1 MMGKLPQVLMRMTR
15 SLRRKYLSRRYPNL
29 TLEYGAVVTGRFRL
43 FGAGQIHVAAGS
55 RLVNVRLHADGK
67 LEIGR
72 NCFLNGASVVC
83 MQAVTIKDDC
93 IISDA
98 YITDTDFHNVQPELR
113 HAPPGPKAVRPIMIE
128 RNVWIGD
135 RGVVLKG
142 SHIGADSVVG
152 SNAVVRGSIPPRSL
166 CVGNPAQVVRTL

>member
-1 MMGKLPQVLMRMTR
+1 MRH
-15 SLRRKYLSRRYPNL
+15 PNL
-29 TLEYGAVVTGRFRL
+29 TLEYGAVVAGRFRL
-43 FGAGQIHVAAGS
+43 NGTGPVYIGAGS

-67 LEIGR
+67 LDIGR

-98 YITDTDFHNVQPELR
+98 YLTDTDFHNVQPELR
-113 HAPPGPKAVRPIMIE
+113 HAPPGPKTMRPIVIE

-166 CVGNPAQVVRTL
+166 CIGNPAQVVKVL

>member
-1 MMGKLPQVLMRMTR
+1 MMGKLTR
-15 SLRRKYLSRRYPNL
+15 ALKLITRGLRRKYLSMRHPNL
-29 TLEYGAVVTGRFRL
+29 TLEYGVVVAGRFRL
-43 FGAGQIHVAAGS
+43 NGTGPVYIGAGS

-67 LEIGR
+67 LDIGR
-72 NCFLNGASVVC
+72 NCFLNGACVVC

-98 YITDTDFHNVQPELR
+98 YLTDTDFHNVQPELR
-113 HAPPGPKAVRPIMIE
+113 HAPPSPKTMRPIVIE

-152 SNAVVRGSIPPRSL
+152 SNAVVRGSISPRSL
-166 CVGNPAQVVRTL
+166 CIGNPAQVVKVL

>member
-1 MMGKLPQVLMRMTR
+1 
-15 SLRRKYLSRRYPNL
+15 
-29 TLEYGAVVTGRFRL
+29 
-43 FGAGQIHVAAGS
+43 
-55 RLVNVRLHADGK
+55 
-67 LEIGR
+67 
-72 NCFLNGASVVC
+72 
-83 MQAVTIKDDC
+83 
-93 IISDA
+93 
-98 YITDTDFHNVQPELR
+98 
-113 HAPPGPKAVRPIMIE
+113 VRPIMIE

>member
-1 MMGKLPQVLMRMTR
+1 MTGKLGQVWGRISR
-15 SLRRKYLSRRYPNL
+15 GLRRKYLARRYPNL
-29 TLEYGAVVTGRFRL
+29 TLEYGAVISGRFRL
-43 FGAGQIHVAAGS
+43 HGSGLILVGAGS

-72 NCFLNGASVVC
+72 NCFLNGASIVC
-83 MQAVTIKDDC
+83 MQEVTIKDDC

-98 YITDTDFHNVQPELR
+98 YLTDTDFHNVQPELR
-113 HAPPGPKAVRPIMIE
+113 HAPPGPKTMRPILIE

-152 SNAVVRGSIPPRSL
+152 SNAVIRGVVPPRSL
-166 CVGNPAQVVRTL
+166 CMGNPAQVVKTL

>member
-1 MMGKLPQVLMRMTR
+1 MGKLNQALKRMGR
-15 SLRRKYLSRRYPNL
+15 GVRRKYLSMRYPNL
-29 TLEYGAVVTGRFRL
+29 RLEYGVVVTGRFRL
-43 FGAGQIHVAAGS
+43 IGTGAIYIGSGS

-72 NCFLNGASVVC
+72 NCFLNGASIVC
-83 MQAVTIKDDC
+83 MESVTIKDDC

-98 YITDTDFHNVQPELR
+98 YLTDTDFHNVQPELR
-113 HAPPGPKAVRPIMIE
+113 HSSPGPKTRRPIIVE

-152 SNAVVRGSIPPRSL
+152 SNAVVRGSIPARSL
-166 CVGNPAQVVRTL
+166 CTGNPAQVVKAL